1 MNAPVKTKKELIE
14 RILINQDKIRSFGV
28 RKLGIFGSFVRDE
41 AREDSDVDFF
51 LEFDLEY
58 KTLKNFVGLA
68 NFLKDILGRK
78 SEIVTPQSLNKF
90 IGKYIIHE
98 VEYVPFAA

>member
-1 MNAPVKTKKELIE
+1 MNTPVKTKKELIE
-14 RILINQDKIRSFGV
+14 RILSNQGKIRSFGV

-90 IGKYIIHE
+90 IGKYILQE